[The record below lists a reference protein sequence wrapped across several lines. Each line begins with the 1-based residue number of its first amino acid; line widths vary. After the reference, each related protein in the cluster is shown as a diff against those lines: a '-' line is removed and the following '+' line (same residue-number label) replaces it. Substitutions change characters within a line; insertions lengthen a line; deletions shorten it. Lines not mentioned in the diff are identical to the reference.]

1 MSPTHDLS
9 ERNDFDLTP
18 VDDMNDAQA
27 PEASCS
33 ISIVFTLAWT
43 TQFIMYC
50 TMHLN
55 LSISRS
61 LYWQIMGTR

>member
-33 ISIVFTLAWT
+33 ISIVFTLA
-43 TQFIMYC
+43 
-50 TMHLN
+50 
-55 LSISRS
+55 
-61 LYWQIMGTR
+61 